1 MIKERT
7 GLSPPESGYIHSMPI
22 RQLNMVRS
30 INSGLISLPFD
41 SQIFN
46 GPRGLVPLLAEKAA
60 KISSLLIKL

>member
-1 MIKERT
+1 
-7 GLSPPESGYIHSMPI
+7 
-22 RQLNMVRS
+22 MVRS

-60 KISSLLIKL
+60 KISSLLIKLGY